1 MLFKRLEMIDYE
13 SGQRRN
19 FAFDFLVM
27 ANGGHDRDRSTFTN
41 DAYRVD
47 HSNTQTSTPTLIPIE

>member
-1 MLFKRLEMIDYE
+1 
-13 SGQRRN
+13 
-19 FAFDFLVM
+19 M